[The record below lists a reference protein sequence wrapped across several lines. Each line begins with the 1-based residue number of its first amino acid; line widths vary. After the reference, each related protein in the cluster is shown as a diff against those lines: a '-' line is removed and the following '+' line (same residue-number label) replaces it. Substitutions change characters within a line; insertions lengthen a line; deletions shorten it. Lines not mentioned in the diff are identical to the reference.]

1 MKRVVTILVL
11 LFPFIALAQNE
22 ANEVKKCFGYYRD
35 AILQD
40 RGGDAVNFVDSK
52 TIAYYNEVMQH
63 VRSDDSI
70 KLQNLAL
77 FDRLMVLSVRHQLS
91 KKDLQGKDGKGL
103 FTLSIQKGLI
113 SKASLQ
119 GTDLGDITVDKNTAR
134 GQMLVNNNKTPVFM
148 NFYKEN
154 NVWKINITSTFEQ
167 TTHSIQRM
175 LKRSQKPENEFL
187 MTLLK
192 SANNIEPTRNIWKP
206 LL

>member
-1 MKRVVTILVL
+1 MKRVITIVVL
-11 LFPFIALAQNE
+11 LFPLLAIAQNE

-63 VRSDDSI
+63 VRTDDSV

-103 FTLSIQKGLI
+103 FVLSIQKGLI

-134 GQMLVNNNKTPVFM
+134 GQMLVNNNKTPVYM

-175 LKRSQKPENEFL
+175 LKRSQKPENDFL

-192 SANNIEPTRNIWKP
+192 SANNIEPTRSIWKP
-206 LL
+206 VL